1 MKSSRKT
8 LVTLGALALSIS
20 TVAGCTGGIT
30 NPPDPRNTEL
40 SQETRA
46 DSRSSE
52 MAPAT
57 ADSPD
62 AQVAWD
68 ALMGPDGEY
77 AAAALYQAVIDT
89 HGEVEPYVT
98 IKASEDRHIDALKRQ
113 LDRFGV
119 EIPENPWTETAI
131 APTDLKAAAE
141 AWAIGEVANVE
152 MYDDLLLQ
160 TDDPNL
166 TRVLE
171 NLRRASLESHL
182 PLFEKAAENGGTLD
196 PEEMASVREAHGE
209 GAPEARA
216 MRPQNRN
223 EGRAGQRHQERPTRG
238 QHSPDL

>member
-8 LVTLGALALSIS
+8 LVALGALALSIS

-30 NPPDPRNTEL
+30 NPPDPINAEL
-40 SQETRA
+40 SQKTA
-46 DSRSSE
+46 PDSRSSE
-52 MAPAT
+52 MAPPT

-62 AQVAWD
+62 AHVAWD

-77 AAAALYQAVIDT
+77 AATALYQAVIDT

-98 IKASEDRHIDALKRQ
+98 IKASEDRHINALKRQ
-113 LDRFGV
+113 LERFGV
-119 EIPENPWTETAI
+119 DIPENPYTDTAV
-131 APTDLKAAAE
+131 APTELQEAAE
-141 AWAIGEVANVE
+141 SWAAGEVANVE
-152 MYDDLLLQ
+152 MYDELLLQ

-166 TRVLE
+166 TRVLQ

-196 PEEMASVREAHGE
+196 PEEMASVREARGA

-216 MRPQNRN
+216 MRPQNRS

-238 QHSPDL
+238 QHSPGL

>member
-1 MKSSRKT
+1 MKSSHKT
-8 LVTLGALALSIS
+8 LVTLGVLTLSIS
-20 TVAGCTGGIT
+20 TLVGCTGIIP
-30 NPPDPRNTEL
+30 NPAGPGDTEL
-40 SQETRA
+40 SQKTPPNSQPSEVAPPAA
-46 DSRSSE
+46 DN
-52 MAPAT
+52 
-57 ADSPD
+57 PD

-89 HGEVEPYVT
+89 HVEVEPYVT
-98 IKASEDRHIDALKRQ
+98 IKASEDRHIEALKRQ
-113 LDRFGV
+113 LDRFEI

-131 APTDLKAAAE
+131 APTDLQQAAE
-141 AWAIGEVANVE
+141 AWAVGEVANVE
-152 MYDDLLLQ
+152 MYDELLLK

-182 PLFEKAAENGGTLD
+182 PLVEKAAENGGTLD
-196 PEEMASVREAHGE
+196 PEEMASVREARGE

-223 EGRAGQRHQERPTRG
+223 EGRAGQRHQERPTQG